1 MPDRNAEALDLDYII
16 LTAVLA
22 GCLTAVATAATLIAR
37 PMLMDIGSRL
47 PLPSLQLPAPPEVT

>member
-1 MPDRNAEALDLDYII
+1 MPEQSEASLDLDYIL

-37 PMLMDIGSRL
+37 PALMDIGRQL
-47 PLPSLQLPAPPEVT
+47 PLPSLYVPPKEAT